1 MTTVY
6 FVRHAQ
12 ANYENHTD
20 ATRELTAQG
29 LEDRKQITKFLN
41 AKAIDAVLSSPY
53 KRAIDTIKHF
63 ADSRG
68 MTVEIIDDFRERK
81 ISDLWLDDFDS
92 FCQRQWAD
100 FSYRLAD
107 GESLAQV
114 QERNI
119 RALNEV
125 LSRYQDKNIVIGSH
139 GTALCTVI
147 NHFDPSFG
155 YEQFMEMKSLM
166 PWIVKFVFE
175 GRNFQGIEFVQFPIM

>member
-6 FVRHAQ
+6 FIRHAQ
-12 ANYENHTD
+12 SNLENHTD
-20 ATRELTAQG
+20 AARELTAQG
-29 LEDRKQITKFLN
+29 LEDSKLITKFLN
-41 AKAIDAVLSSPY
+41 GRTIDAVLSSPY

-63 ADSRG
+63 ADSRE

-81 ISDLWLDDFDS
+81 ISELWLDDFDS

-119 RALNEV
+119 RALNGV
-125 LSRYQDKNIVIGSH
+125 LSRYRDKNIVIGSH

-147 NHFDPSFG
+147 HHFDPSFG
-155 YEQFMEMKSLM
+155 YEQFMEIKSLM

-175 GRNFQGIEFVQFPIM
+175 DRNLQEIEFMQFPIM